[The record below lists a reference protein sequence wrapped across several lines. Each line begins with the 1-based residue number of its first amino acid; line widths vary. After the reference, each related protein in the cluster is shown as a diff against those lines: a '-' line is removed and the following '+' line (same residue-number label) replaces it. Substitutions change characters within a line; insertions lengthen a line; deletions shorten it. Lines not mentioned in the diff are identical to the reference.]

1 MTEERKMVSD
11 RQLMRMAMEMTKRSY
26 APFSKFRVG
35 AALLAKDGCVY
46 TGCNVENS
54 SFGGTICAERTAFV
68 KAISEGCR
76 EFEKIAITASPVP
89 ETGAGEGVGTAEA
102 ESGEPVYVEA
112 WPCGI
117 CRQFMKEF
125 CDDDFVIITGTGADS
140 MRTMT
145 MTEILPEGFRL

>member
-1 MTEERKMVSD
+1 MDNRELMKLAMDMT
-11 RQLMRMAMEMTKRSY
+11 RMSY

-35 AALLAKDGCVY
+35 AALLGRDGRVY

-54 SFGGTICAERTAFV
+54 SFGGTICAERTAFL

-76 EFEKIAITASPVP
+76 EFEKIAITACPVP
-89 ETGAGEGVGTAEA
+89 AEGEE
-102 ESGEPVYVEA
+102 EKFVEA

-125 CDDDFVIITGTGADS
+125 CDDDFLIITGSGPDT